1 MTITPHG
8 LPASADA
15 EPSAWDLQWAAVPS
29 EWRTTTYPIGRPP
42 YDHVFVE
49 QSRPGANALDC
60 GTPALPRI
68 DNEIACIRHLFYVV
82 DRRAYAL
89 LPVMR
94 FFLFAFAAVGVLE
107 PCARLAAMWY
117 IEQQWL

>member
-1 MTITPHG
+1 MQEQETTPSTKRVRGKFQCTKTELRDYGAHTEKVFFF
-8 LPASADA
+8 
-15 EPSAWDLQWAAVPS
+15 EP
-29 EWRTTTYPIGRPP
+29 R
-42 YDHVFVE
+42 YDEKCKEDVHF
-49 QSRPGANALDC
+49 SKA
-60 GTPALPRI
+60 TPTGHIQMRI